1 MRESYQ
7 LVFMSFDDVIE
18 DSITS
23 TNIGWV
29 EAVLELSGKY
39 YDKYVISEK
48 VGDDWKVLQTGEK

>member
-1 MRESYQ
+1 
-7 LVFMSFDDVIE
+7 MSFDDVIE